1 VSSCDR
7 LSDAQQP
14 PLTDAQ
20 HPPVTSSQRDRLLD
34 AVVQETVLCGYEATT
49 VATLTARAHVS
60 RTTFY
65 EHFADKEECFLA
77 AHSALAGRLA
87 TELASVASAGCAS
100 GQSWRAIIQALVGF
114 AEAEAD
120 AFSIVTH
127 EAMIVGSRG
136 RRQREELL
144 AALADTLEAAFANA
158 PATAATPDIPAPFV
172 IGGIIRLLGLQ
183 LRRGERPEQLLDG
196 LLWWVDSYAVAPQ
209 TVRWR
214 GARPTPTAVPAAEM
228 TPRPLPPQPLP
239 RGRHRLPEELVADVQ
254 RERILHAAAQ
264 TVREKSYAQTSV
276 ADIAAAA
283 GISRESFYAHFAGKQ
298 EVFLAT
304 QQLIFEQLL
313 AAVAGAFF
321 ISPMSWAER
330 VWRGG
335 RAFSAWVANQPGFAH
350 FGFVE
355 PYALGPEAAKRT
367 DEMMLAFT
375 VFLQDG
381 RRQRPD
387 TSPAPRAAAEAI
399 ACATMEIFA
408 GQVGHVHEESPW
420 TDSVTY
426 MILAPYMEVEA
437 ANEFLDGKLG

>member
-1 VSSCDR
+1 M
-7 LSDAQQP
+7 A
-14 PLTDAQ
+14 
-20 HPPVTSSQRDRLLD
+20 SQRDRLLD
-34 AVVQETVLCGYEATT
+34 AVVCETALSGYEATT

-65 EHFADKEECFLA
+65 EHFADREECFLA
-77 AHSALAGRLA
+77 AHSALAERLA
-87 TELASVASAGCAS
+87 SEVACAASPERLQSEVARAAS
-100 GQSWRAIIQALVGF
+100 GERDAGQSWRAVIQALVGF
-114 AEAEAD
+114 AKREPG
-120 AFSIVTH
+120 AFGVATH
-127 EAMIVGSRG
+127 EAMIVGPRG
-136 RRQREELL
+136 RAQREVLL
-144 AALADTLEAAFANA
+144 AALAGTLADAFAGGSE
-158 PATAATPDIPAPFV
+158 TGATPDIPARFV
-172 IGGIIRLLGLQ
+172 IGGAVRLLGLQ

-209 TVRWR
+209 AVRR
-214 GARPTPTAVPAAEM
+214 RDAQPASIAVPAAEM

-239 RGRHRLPEELVADVQ
+239 KGRHRLPEELVADVQ
-254 RERILHAAAQ
+254 RERILHAAVQ
-264 TVREKSYAQTSV
+264 TVRKKSYAQISV
-276 ADIAAAA
+276 ADIAAEA

-350 FGFVE
+350 FGFIE
-355 PYALGPEAAKRT
+355 SYALGAEAAKRT

-375 VFLQDG
+375 MFLQDG
-381 RRQRPD
+381 QRQRPED
-387 TSPAPRAAAEAI
+387 SPAPRAAAEAI

-408 GQVGHVHEESPW
+408 GQVGHIHEETPW
-420 TDSVTY
+420 ATPVTH
-426 MILAPYMEVEA
+426 MILAPYVGVEA
-437 ANEFLDGKLG
+437 ANEFLDGKPGSA

>member
-1 VSSCDR
+1 M
-7 LSDAQQP
+7 P
-14 PLTDAQ
+14 
-20 HPPVTSSQRDRLLD
+20 SQRERLLD
-34 AVVQETVLCGYEATT
+34 AVVHETVLSGYEATT

-65 EHFADKEECFLA
+65 EHFADKEECFLV
-77 AHSALAGRLA
+77 AHSLLAERLA
-87 TELASVASAGCAS
+87 TALGSVARVDPAS

-114 AEAEAD
+114 AEREPD
-120 AFSIVTH
+120 TFSIATH
-127 EAMIVGSRG
+127 EAMIVGPRG
-136 RRQREELL
+136 RLQREQLL
-144 AALADTLEAAFANA
+144 ALLADTLEAAFACE
-158 PATAATPDIPAPFV
+158 PGTDATPDIPAPFV
-172 IGGIIRLLGLQ
+172 IGGVIRLLGLQ

-209 TVRWR
+209 TVRRR
-214 GARPTPTAVPAAEM
+214 GARATPSTVPAAEM

-239 RGRHRLPEELVADVQ
+239 KGRHRLPEELVTDVQ

-264 TVREKSYAQTSV
+264 TGREKSYAQTSV

-298 EVFLAT
+298 EVSLAT

-321 ISPMSWAER
+321 IAPMSWAER

-335 RAFSAWVANQPGFAH
+335 RAYSAWVASQPGFAH
-350 FGFVE
+350 FGFIE
-355 PYALGPEAAKRT
+355 SYALGVEAAKRT
-367 DEMMLAFT
+367 DEMLLAFT

-381 RRQRPD
+381 QRQRPAD
-387 TSPAPRAAAEAI
+387 SPAPRTAAEAI

-408 GQVGHVHEESPW
+408 AQVGHNSNGTPW
-420 TDSVTY
+420 ATPVTY
-426 MILAPYMEVEA
+426 MILAPYIGVA
-437 ANEFLDGKLG
+437 SANAFLDGKLGST

>member
-1 VSSCDR
+1 M
-7 LSDAQQP
+7 P
-14 PLTDAQ
+14 
-20 HPPVTSSQRDRLLD
+20 SQRDRLLD
-34 AVVQETVLCGYEATT
+34 AVVRETVLSGYEATT
-49 VATLTARAHVS
+49 VGTITARAHVS

-65 EHFADKEECFLA
+65 EHFADKQECFLA
-77 AHSALAGRLA
+77 AHSALVERLT
-87 TELASVASAGCAS
+87 TEVASVVRTEPAS

-114 AEAEAD
+114 AEREPD
-120 AFSIVTH
+120 AFNVATH
-127 EAMIVGSRG
+127 EAMIVGARG
-136 RRQREELL
+136 RQQREELL
-144 AALADTLEAAFANA
+144 VALADTLEAAFASD
-158 PATAATPDIPAPFV
+158 PATDATPDVPVPFV
-172 IGGIIRLLGLQ
+172 IGGVIRLLGLQ

-196 LLWWVDSYAVAPQ
+196 LLWWVDSYAIAPQ

-228 TPRPLPPQPLP
+228 TPRPLPPQLLP
-239 RGRHRLPEELVADVQ
+239 KGRHRLPEELVADVQ

-276 ADIAAAA
+276 ADVAAAA

-330 VWRGG
+330 VRRGG

-350 FGFVE
+350 FGFIE
-355 PYALGPEAAKRT
+355 SYALGSEAAKRT

-381 RRQRPD
+381 QRQRPD
-387 TSPAPRAAAEAI
+387 DSPAPRAAAEAI

-408 GQVGHVHEESPW
+408 RQIGHASEETPW
-420 TDSVTY
+420 ATLVTY
-426 MILAPYMEVEA
+426 MILAPYIGVAA
-437 ANEFLDGKLG
+437 ANAFLDGELDST